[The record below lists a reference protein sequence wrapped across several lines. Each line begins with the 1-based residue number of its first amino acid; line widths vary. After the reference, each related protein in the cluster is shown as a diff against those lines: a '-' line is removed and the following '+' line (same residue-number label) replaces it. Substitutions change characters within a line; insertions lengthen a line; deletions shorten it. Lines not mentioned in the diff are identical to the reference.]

1 MQYNIE
7 CNTFTSQRIHLPC
20 IYVYVHIHR
29 YATKCIPVNI
39 EMNTYRYNSG
49 CTQVTVL
56 TLKLGSGT
64 KIDTNIYGYSNVKE
78 AACQAIQILKQHK
91 THITCN
97 YAIAKRLRLDI
108 APNSCFLTTCY
119 NDLESL

>member
-49 CTQVTVL
+49 CTQVAV
-56 TLKLGSGT
+56 LKLGSGT